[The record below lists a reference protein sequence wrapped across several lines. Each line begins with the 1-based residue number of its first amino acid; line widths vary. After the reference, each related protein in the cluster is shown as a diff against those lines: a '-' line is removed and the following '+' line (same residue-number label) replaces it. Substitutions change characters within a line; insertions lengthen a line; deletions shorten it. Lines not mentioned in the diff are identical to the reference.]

1 MLLPDVK
8 SNDII
13 RVGKVGQR
21 HQPVLQ
27 LEKDERYL
35 VGLIMYILNIFV
47 PLLQR
52 TGNFSKRTSSF
63 FFNCFTLKRGN
74 TSVSLQQTGTSS
86 KRISSSFF
94 NWLTHER
101 GNTYVALIWEETHS
115 EVCFTQ
121 IEETHTILYFSTL
134 KRDGNNIYCSTL
146 KAEEMILRNV

>member
-1 MLLPDVK
+1 VK

-47 PLLQR
+47 PLLQQ

-63 FFNCFTLKRGN
+63 SSIASLSKEGTLLFHCNRLVPLLKEY
-74 TSVSLQQTGTSS
+74 LLHSS
-86 KRISSSFF
+86 I
-94 NWLTHER
+94 
-101 GNTYVALIWEETHS
+101 
-115 EVCFTQ
+115 
-121 IEETHTILYFSTL
+121 
-134 KRDGNNIYCSTL
+134 D
-146 KAEEMILRNV
+146 